1 MSHKIVLIK
10 NDLEYGQILSK
21 ILNDHGYETVLFGSG
36 IEYLTNCEKY
46 PCDLIISSYMLRN
59 MDGESLFKEIR
70 DIYPEVPVIFL
81 FDERDVSL
89 IASLLKY
96 TNCDVMVKP
105 VVTEELLA
113 RVKVMLTPLG
123 ANYENDSISI
133 KDLILNIKSKTVVRG
148 SKNIA
153 LTPKEFSLLEYL
165 LSNKNTVLSRNSILN
180 KVWGTTTDVSD
191 RVVDV
196 YIGYLREKIDNGNTN
211 KIIET
216 VPGFGYVIK
225 AE

>member
-1 MSHKIVLIK
+1 
-10 NDLEYGQILSK
+10 
-21 ILNDHGYETVLFGSG
+21 
-36 IEYLTNCEKY
+36 
-46 PCDLIISSYMLRN
+46 
-59 MDGESLFKEIR
+59 
-70 DIYPEVPVIFL
+70 
-81 FDERDVSL
+81 
-89 IASLLKY
+89 
-96 TNCDVMVKP
+96 MVKP